1 MTKAAIA
8 NEVFAELKALPAPRL
23 REVLTY
29 IYFLKTKTVIDL
41 SQLYFWT
48 KEWQA
53 RERDAERDKQAGR
66 VLGDGTL
73 KGLLKALKRRR

>member
-1 MTKAAIA
+1 MTKTAIA
-8 NEVFAELKALPAPRL
+8 HEVFAELKALPTPRL

-29 IYFLKTKTVIDL
+29 IYFLKTKTVIDP

-53 RERDAERDKQAGR
+53 RERDAEQDKRAGR
-66 VLGDGTL
+66 ILGDGTL